1 MTASPLTSP
10 ASPSAPGTAASSS
23 TAPVAARTVDEQH
36 FTADLAMDAV
46 TLRVGDLELMSSYYE
61 NALALQPIEEQ
72 ARVGGE
78 VHRVLG
84 RGNVPFVRLIATP
97 GLPGVDPR
105 QAGLFHTAFLF
116 EDQASLAGTVLRAA
130 QDPRSRFAGTGD
142 HLVSE
147 AFYFTDP
154 EGNGIELY
162 WDRPRD
168 QWQWTN
174 GEVAMDTLFI
184 DPNAYLSQH
193 LTEEVASNP
202 GMRPGIVG
210 HVHLQVGDVET
221 ARRFYIDTLG
231 FETTVGSHPGALFA
245 AAGGYHHHVA
255 MNTWNSRGAGP
266 RAAALGLADVAIT
279 VPGREDLD
287 ALTARLKKAG
297 LSYADEGRSVNVND
311 PWGTPVTVSLPGTS
325 TEELLAR

>member
-1 MTASPLTSP
+1 MTASPLTTP
-10 ASPSAPGTAASSS
+10 AAPAVG
-23 TAPVAARTVDEQH
+23 EQH
-36 FTADLAMDAV
+36 LSADLAMDAV

-61 NALALQPIEEQ
+61 NALALQPIEER
-72 ARVGGE
+72 ARANGE

-84 RGNVPFVRLIATP
+84 RGDVPFFRLVATP

-105 QAGLFHTAFLF
+105 QAGLFHTAILF
-116 EDQASLAGTVLRAA
+116 SDQSALAGTVLRAA
-130 QDPRSRFAGTGD
+130 QDPRSRFVGTGD

-168 QWQWTN
+168 QWQWVD
-174 GEVAMDTLFI
+174 GQVAMDSLFI
-184 DPNAYLSQH
+184 DPNAYLTQH
-193 LTEEVASNP
+193 LTDEVSADP
-202 GMRPGIVG
+202 GLRPGIVG

-231 FETTVGSHPGALFA
+231 FEVTAGNHPGALFA
-245 AAGGYHHHVA
+245 AVGGYHHHVA

-266 RAAALGLADVAIT
+266 RAATLGLADVAIT

-287 ALTARLKKAG
+287 ALTARLTRAG
-297 LSYADEGRSVNVND
+297 LSFADEGRSVRVED
-311 PWGTPVTVSLPGTS
+311 PWGTPVTLSLPGTG

>member
-1 MTASPLTSP
+1 
-10 ASPSAPGTAASSS
+10 
-23 TAPVAARTVDEQH
+23 
-36 FTADLAMDAV
+36 
-46 TLRVGDLELMSSYYE
+46 
-61 NALALQPIEEQ
+61 
-72 ARVGGE
+72 
-78 VHRVLG
+78 
-84 RGNVPFVRLIATP
+84 VPFFRLVATP

-105 QAGLFHTAFLF
+105 QAGLFHTAILF
-116 EDQASLAGTVLRAA
+116 QDQSALAGTVLRAA
-130 QDPRSRFAGTGD
+130 QDPRSRFVGTGD

-168 QWQWTN
+168 QWQWSN
-174 GEVAMDTLFI
+174 GQVAMDSLYI
-184 DPNAYLSQH
+184 DPNAYLTQH
-193 LTEEVASNP
+193 LTEEVSTDP
-202 GMRPGIVG
+202 GLRPGIVG
-210 HVHLQVGDVET
+210 HVHLQVGDIET

-231 FETTVGSHPGALFA
+231 FEVTVGTHPGALFA
-245 AAGGYHHHVA
+245 ATGGYHHHVA

-287 ALTARLKKAG
+287 ALTGRLTRAG
-297 LSYADEGRSVNVND
+297 LSFADEGRSVRVED
-311 PWGTPVTVSLPGTS
+311 PWGTPVTLSLPGTG

>member
-10 ASPSAPGTAASSS
+10 SSPS
-23 TAPVAARTVDEQH
+23 VHEQH
-36 FTADLAMDAV
+36 LSADLAMDAV
-46 TLRVGDLELMSSYYE
+46 TLRVGDLELMSSYYA
-61 NALALQPIEEQ
+61 NALALEPIEERSR
-72 ARVGGE
+72 ANGE

-84 RGNVPFVRLIATP
+84 RAGVPFFRLVATP

-105 QAGLFHTAFLF
+105 QAGLFHTAILF
-116 EDQASLAGTVLRAA
+116 QDQSALAGTVLRAA
-130 QDPRSRFAGTGD
+130 QDPRSRFVGTGD

-168 QWQWTN
+168 QWQWSN
-174 GEVAMDTLFI
+174 GQVAMDSLYI
-184 DPNAYLSQH
+184 DPNAYLTQH
-193 LTEEVASNP
+193 LTEEVSTDP
-202 GMRPGIVG
+202 GLRPGIVG
-210 HVHLQVGDVET
+210 HVHLQVGDIET

-231 FETTVGSHPGALFA
+231 FEVTVGTHPGALFA
-245 AAGGYHHHVA
+245 ATGGYHHHVA

-287 ALTARLKKAG
+287 ALTGRLTRAG
-297 LSYADEGRSVNVND
+297 LSFADEGRSVRVED
-311 PWGTPVTVSLPGTS
+311 PWGTPVTLSLPGTG

>member
-1 MTASPLTSP
+1 MTSPLTVPGSP
-10 ASPSAPGTAASSS
+10 AVG
-23 TAPVAARTVDEQH
+23 DQH
-36 FTADLAMDAV
+36 LSADLAMDAV

-61 NALALQPIEEQ
+61 NAFALTPIEEK
-72 ARVGGE
+72 ARTSGE
-78 VHRVLG
+78 IHRVLG
-84 RGNVPFVRLIATP
+84 RGGVPFVRLVATP
-97 GLPGVDPR
+97 GLPAVDPG

-130 QDPRSRFAGTGD
+130 EDPRSRFAGTGD

-174 GEVAMDTLFI
+174 GEVAMDTTFI
-184 DPNAYLSQH
+184 DPNRYLGEH
-193 LTEEVASNP
+193 LTEEVQADPSL
-202 GMRPGIVG
+202 RPGIVG
-210 HVHLQVGDVET
+210 HVHLQVGDVDV
-221 ARRFYIDTLG
+221 ARQFYIDTLG
-231 FETTVGSHPGALFA
+231 FEVTLGNHPGALFA

-266 RAAALGLADVAIT
+266 RAAGLGLADVAIT
-279 VPGREDLD
+279 LPSREDLD
-287 ALTARLKKAG
+287 ALTGRLRKAG
-297 LSYADEGRSVNVND
+297 LSFADDGRSVSVKD
-311 PWGTPVTVSLPGTS
+311 PWGTPVTLSLPGTS

>member
-1 MTASPLTSP
+1 MTSPLTVP
-10 ASPSAPGTAASSS
+10 GPSAVG
-23 TAPVAARTVDEQH
+23 DQH
-36 FTADLAMDAV
+36 LSADLAMDAV

-61 NALALQPIEEQ
+61 NAFALTPIEEK
-72 ARVGGE
+72 ARTSGE
-78 VHRVLG
+78 IHRVLG
-84 RGNVPFVRLIATP
+84 RGGVPFVRLVATP
-97 GLPGVDPR
+97 GLPAVDPG

-130 QDPRSRFAGTGD
+130 EDPRSRFAGTGD

-174 GEVAMDTLFI
+174 GEVAMDTTFI
-184 DPNAYLSQH
+184 DPNRYLGEH
-193 LTEEVASNP
+193 LTEEVQADPSV
-202 GMRPGIVG
+202 RPGIVG
-210 HVHLQVGDVET
+210 HVHLQVGDVDV
-221 ARRFYIDTLG
+221 ARQFYIDTLG
-231 FETTVGSHPGALFA
+231 FEVTVGNHPGALFA

-266 RAAALGLADVAIT
+266 RAAGLGLADVAIT
-279 VPGREDLD
+279 LPGREDLD
-287 ALTARLKKAG
+287 ALTGRLRKAG
-297 LSYADEGRSVNVND
+297 LSFADDGRSVSVKD
-311 PWGTPVTVSLPGTS
+311 PWGTPVTLSLPGTS
-325 TEELLAR
+325 TEELLTR

>member
-1 MTASPLTSP
+1 MTSSPLTLP
-10 ASPSAPGTAASSS
+10 ATGSGA
-23 TAPVAARTVDEQH
+23 VDDRH
-36 FTADLAMDAV
+36 LSADLAMDAV

-61 NALALQPIEEQ
+61 NALALAPIEEK

-84 RGNVPFVRLIATP
+84 RGGVPFVRLVATP
-97 GLPGVDPR
+97 GLPAVDPG

-116 EDQASLAGTVLRAA
+116 EGQAALAATVQRAA

-147 AFYFTDP
+147 AFYFADP

-168 QWQWTN
+168 QWTWVN

-184 DPNAYLSQH
+184 DPNKYLGEH
-193 LTEEVASNP
+193 LTEEAQADP
-202 GMRPGIVG
+202 GIHPGIVG
-210 HVHLQVGDVET
+210 HVHLQVGDVES
-221 ARRFYIDTLG
+221 ARKFYIDTLG
-231 FETTVGSHPGALFA
+231 FETTVGNHPGALFA

-266 RAAALGLADVAIT
+266 RAAGLGLADVAIT
-279 VPGREDLD
+279 LPARADLD
-287 ALTARLKKAG
+287 ALTGRLKKAG
-297 LSYADEGRSVNVND
+297 IDFGDEGRSVSVRD
-311 PWGTPVTVSLPGTS
+311 PWGTPVTLSLPGTS

>member
-1 MTASPLTSP
+1 MTSPLTEP
-10 ASPSAPGTAASSS
+10 GPSAVG
-23 TAPVAARTVDEQH
+23 DQH
-36 FTADLAMDAV
+36 LSADLAMDAV

-61 NALALQPIEEQ
+61 NAFALTPIEEK
-72 ARVGGE
+72 ARTSGE
-78 VHRVLG
+78 IHRVLG
-84 RGNVPFVRLIATP
+84 RGGVPFVRLVATP
-97 GLPGVDPR
+97 GLPAVDPG

-130 QDPRSRFAGTGD
+130 EDPRSRFAGTGD

-174 GEVAMDTLFI
+174 GEVAMDTTFI
-184 DPNAYLSQH
+184 DPNRYLGEH
-193 LTEEVASNP
+193 LTEEVQADPSV
-202 GMRPGIVG
+202 RPGIVG
-210 HVHLQVGDVET
+210 HVHLQVGDVDV

-231 FETTVGSHPGALFA
+231 FEVTLGNHPGALFA

-266 RAAALGLADVAIT
+266 RAAGLGLADVAIT
-279 VPGREDLD
+279 LPSREDLD
-287 ALTARLKKAG
+287 ALTGRLRKAG
-297 LSYADEGRSVNVND
+297 LSFADDGRSVSVKD
-311 PWGTPVTVSLPGTS
+311 PWGTPVTLSLPGTS
-325 TEELLAR
+325 TEELLTR

>member
-1 MTASPLTSP
+1 
-10 ASPSAPGTAASSS
+10 
-23 TAPVAARTVDEQH
+23 
-36 FTADLAMDAV
+36 MDAV

-61 NALALQPIEEQ
+61 NALALAPLEEQ
-72 ARVGGE
+72 GRPGGE

-84 RGNVPFVRLIATP
+84 RGQVPFVRLIATP

-116 EDQASLAGTVLRAA
+116 EDRAALAATVLRAA
-130 QDPRSRFAGTGD
+130 NDPRSRFVGTGD
-142 HLVSE
+142 HLVSQ

-162 WDRPRD
+162 WDRPREE
-168 QWQWTN
+168 WTWKN

-184 DPNAYLSQH
+184 DPNDFLAEH
-193 LTEEVASNP
+193 LTEEAAAQP
-202 GMRPGIVG
+202 GLRPGIVG

-221 ARRFYIDTLG
+221 ARRFYVDTLG
-231 FETTVGSHPGALFA
+231 FETTAGSHPGALFA

-255 MNTWNSRGAGP
+255 MNSWNSRGAGP
-266 RAAALGLADVAIT
+266 RATALGLADVAIT
-279 VPGREDLD
+279 LPGREDLD
-287 ALTARLKKAG
+287 ALTARLSRAG
-297 LSYADEGRSVNVND
+297 LSFADTGRSVRVED
-311 PWGTPVTVSLPGTS
+311 PWGTPVTLSLPGTG